1 MSRERNA
8 TIAIRTDEKT
18 KELLEKLVAAMSEK
32 MGTKVTKTQAV
43 EIAIQKAAKSFK
55 VSA

>member
-18 KELLEKLVAAMSEK
+18 KELLEKLAAAMSEK